1 MSKEQTIRA
10 WKNKKLSASL
20 GATSR
25 SVPAHPAGSS
35 GVSLQDL
42 ESGNFL
48 TSPVSICSLPPRC
61 QCGD

>member
-25 SVPAHPAGSS
+25 SAPAHPAGSS

-42 ESGNFL
+42 ESGNFI

-61 QCGD
+61 QCE